1 MKIDL
6 TGRVAVVT
14 GGSRGIGQGI
24 AAALHRAGAKVAVLA
39 RDGAKAQA
47 VAAALGGDHPARAYP
62 CDVSRADQ
70 VESTVAAVERELGPV
85 AILVNNAG
93 TTRDN
98 LVLRISDDDW
108 NAVLDTNL
116 KGAFLMTKRV
126 ARGMIKRRHGR
137 IVNIT
142 SVVGLWGN
150 AGQANYAA
158 SKAGLVGFT
167 KSVAKELASRN
178 VLVNAIAPG
187 FVETE
192 LTKGITPEA
201 RQAFIDAIPLR
212 RLGEAAD
219 VASAVLFLASDF
231 ASYITGQVLVV
242 DGGLVL

>member
-70 VESTVAAVERELGPV
+70 VEPTVAAVERELGPP

-116 KGAFLMTKRV
+116 KGAFLMTKHV

-137 IVNIT
+137 LANIT
-142 SVVGLWGN
+142 SVAGLWAN
-150 AGQANYAA
+150 ARQANYAA
-158 SKAGLVGFT
+158 SDASFMEDLRADSLDTVELVMAFE
-167 KSVAKELASRN
+167 KEFD
-178 VLVNAIAPG
+178 IDIPD
-187 FVETE
+187 E
-192 LTKGITPEA
+192 EA
-201 RQAFIDAIPLR
+201 EKLRTVGQALQY
-212 RLGEAAD
+212 LHEKMGK
-219 VASAVLFLASDF
+219 
-231 ASYITGQVLVV
+231 
-242 DGGLVL
+242 